1 MRTEVRGVRDEIAV
15 RDMSARSAASVQTV
29 SLWKEFRFEAA
40 HRLPNV
46 PTGHKC
52 ARLHGHS
59 FRLEVHLDGGVDPQT
74 GMLVDYADI
83 KAAFDPLHDQLD
95 HHYLNEIPG
104 LENPTSENIVC
115 WVWERLKPALP
126 ELSRLVLRETCTV
139 GCVYEGPEGGRE

>member
-1 MRTEVRGVRDEIAV
+1 MAV
-15 RDMSARSAASVQTV
+15 SAMSPSVSVTDRRSTSTHTV

-40 HRLPNV
+40 HLLPNV
-46 PTGHKC
+46 PPGHKC

-59 FRLEVHLDGGVDPQT
+59 FHLEVHLEGPVDPQS

-83 KAAFDPLHDQLD
+83 KAAFAPLEAQLD

-104 LENPTSENIVC
+104 LENPTSENIVR

-126 ELSRLVLRETCTV
+126 QLRRLVLRETCTV
-139 GCVYEGPEGGRE
+139 GCVYEGPMEDEN

>member
-1 MRTEVRGVRDEIAV
+1 MAVSQIKPSLTVTDRRGAC
-15 RDMSARSAASVQTV
+15 SHAV

-40 HRLPNV
+40 HLLPNM

-59 FRLEVHLDGGVDPQT
+59 FLLEVHLEGPVDAHT

-83 KAAFDPLHDQLD
+83 KQAFAPLEEQLD

-104 LENPTSENIVC
+104 LENPTSENIVR
-115 WVWERLKPALP
+115 WVWERLRPTLP
-126 ELSRLVLRETCTV
+126 QLSRLVLRETCTV
-139 GCVYEGPEGGRE
+139 GCVYEGPQEDER